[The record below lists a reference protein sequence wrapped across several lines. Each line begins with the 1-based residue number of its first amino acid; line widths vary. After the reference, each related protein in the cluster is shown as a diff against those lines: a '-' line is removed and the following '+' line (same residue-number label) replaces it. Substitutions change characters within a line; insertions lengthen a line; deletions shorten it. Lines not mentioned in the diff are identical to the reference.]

1 MIRVFNIEFK
11 SLRALLRLLGYNAV
25 MSQNSIKKYYG
36 SIEQMISQRL
46 NIEDHDLIHA
56 KLLELKRANENLA
69 INSNSIDP
77 VCFAVLRA
85 IYMQCDENLR
95 NTVIATIASVNNINA
110 NELKQKIDQT
120 LK

>member
-1 MIRVFNIEFK
+1 MLRVFDIEFK

-46 NIEDHDLIHA
+46 NIEDPALIKS
-56 KLLELKRANENLA
+56 KLLELKHANENLA

-77 VCFAVLRA
+77 VCFTVLRA
-85 IYMQCDENLR
+85 IYMQCDDSLR
-95 NTVIATIASVNNINA
+95 NTVIATIASVNNMQTD
-110 NELKQKIDQT
+110 ELKQKIEQT

>member
-1 MIRVFNIEFK
+1 MLKVFDIEFK

-36 SIEQMISQRL
+36 TIEKMISQRL
-46 NIEDHDLIHA
+46 NIEDSELIKA

-69 INSNSIDP
+69 INSNNIDP
-77 VCFAVLRA
+77 ICFAVLRA
-85 IYMQCDENLR
+85 IYMQCDETLR
-95 NTVIATIASVNNINA
+95 NTVITTIASVNNIKSD
-110 NELKQKIDQT
+110 ELKQKIDQT